1 MAEFQSVIFCVFQ
14 RHFLAYVRKK
24 QYFCTGFRKA
34 RIMVQKISRYIFVYC
49 ILCLLAAGCSH
60 TAEDAFAL
68 YQQGRALREES
79 RQVEAMQAFIEAA
92 HSGTDDEALLGRV
105 YSNMANMCRQANDH
119 ETAFEVYAH
128 SAEHFQKAG
137 DTLAFAYALN
147 NMAWEQ
153 AAMAH
158 KDSAGAFV
166 SEAVRVYPREPLLEK
181 VRETQAAA
189 CLFAKEY
196 DSVLVYT
203 APPANEYLLT
213 LRAQAY
219 SYLQMDDS
227 ATYYAQLLLPQ
238 TTNLFALDDLYYIL
252 THNDS
257 SADKETLRSLA
268 SLRADTQNAIK
279 ERHGELT
286 KAVEILKQDLA
297 PQEKTKPWKI
307 ILLVVLGFG
316 LLVWAALVAKK
327 QHRLHTQKSQFEQT
341 RRFELEQ
348 NIRHLQETKDLRQE
362 LQWTDFQSFCTQ
374 IDKRFNAFAAKL
386 SAQGLNEQDI
396 RICVLVLIG
405 LSHKETA
412 EMLNCSPKSIG
423 KLKDLT
429 ARKLGVSG
437 GQLQEKLLKTAIL

>member
-1 MAEFQSVIFCVFQ
+1 MFA
-14 RHFLAYVRKK
+14 
-24 QYFCTGFRKA
+24 
-34 RIMVQKISRYIFVYC
+34 FVTT
-49 ILCLLAAGCSH
+49 ILSILLLSNPL
-60 TAEDAFAL
+60 TL
-68 YQQGRALREES
+68 YEQGKTLREEGK
-79 RQVEAMQAFIEAA
+79 QVEAMQAFIEAA
-92 HSGTDDEALLGRV
+92 HSGTDDEVLLGRIW
-105 YSNMANMCRQANDH
+105 SNMANMCRQANDH
-119 ETAFEVYAH
+119 STAFEVYTL
-128 SAEHFQKAG
+128 SAEHFRKAA
-137 DTLAFAYALN
+137 DTLAYAYALN

-153 AAMAH
+153 ATMGNKEAAIELV
-158 KDSAGAFV
+158 DSA
-166 SEAVRVYPREPLLEK
+166 VRCYPRPPLSDK
-181 VRETQAAA
+181 IIETKAAA
-189 CLFAKEY
+189 CLFRKEY

-203 APPANEYLLT
+203 APPANDYLLT
-213 LRAQAY
+213 LRAQAC

-257 SADKETLRSLA
+257 SADKETLRNFA

-316 LLVWAALVAKK
+316 LLVWAALVTKK

-437 GQLQEKLLKTAIL
+437 GQLQDKLQKTAIL

>member
-1 MAEFQSVIFCVFQ
+1 MFA
-14 RHFLAYVRKK
+14 
-24 QYFCTGFRKA
+24 
-34 RIMVQKISRYIFVYC
+34 FVST
-49 ILCLLAAGCSH
+49 ILSILLLSNPL
-60 TAEDAFAL
+60 TL
-68 YQQGRALREES
+68 YEQGKTLREEGK
-79 RQVEAMQAFIEAA
+79 QVEAMQAFIEAA
-92 HSGTDDEALLGRV
+92 HSGTDDEVLLGRIW
-105 YSNMANMCRQANDH
+105 SNMANMCRQANDH
-119 ETAFEVYAH
+119 STAFEVYTL
-128 SAEHFQKAG
+128 SAEHFRKAA
-137 DTLAFAYALN
+137 DTLAYAYALN

-153 AAMAH
+153 ATMGNKEEAIELV
-158 KDSAGAFV
+158 DSA
-166 SEAVRVYPREPLLEK
+166 VRCYPRPPLTDK
-181 VRETQAAA
+181 IIETKAAA
-189 CLFAKEY
+189 CLFRKEY

-203 APPANEYLLT
+203 APPANDYLLT
-213 LRAQAY
+213 LRAQAC

-227 ATYYAQLLLPQ
+227 ATYYAQLLLPK

-257 SADKETLRSLA
+257 SADKETLRSFA

-316 LLVWAALVAKK
+316 LLVWAALVTKK

>member
-1 MAEFQSVIFCVFQ
+1 M
-14 RHFLAYVRKK
+14 
-24 QYFCTGFRKA
+24 T
-34 RIMVQKISRYIFVYC
+34 
-49 ILCLLAAGCSH
+49 
-60 TAEDAFAL
+60 L
-68 YQQGRALREES
+68 YQHGKVLREEGK
-79 RQVEAMQAFIEAA
+79 QVEAMQAFIEAT

-119 ETAFEVYAH
+119 ETAYKVYAL
-128 SAEHFQKAG
+128 SAGHFLKAD

-158 KDSAGAFV
+158 KDSAGALV
-166 SEAVRVYPREPLLEK
+166 AEAVRVYPREPLTEK

-257 SADKETLRSLA
+257 SADKESLRSLA

-279 ERHGELT
+279 ARHGELT
-286 KAVEILKQDLA
+286 KAVEILKEDLKA
-297 PQEKTKPWKI
+297 PKKTKPLKI
-307 ILLVVLGFG
+307 ILLVVLGVG
-316 LLVWAALVAKK
+316 LLAWAALVAKK
-327 QHRLHTQKSQFEQT
+327 QHRLHIQKSQFEQT

-374 IDKRFNAFAAKL
+374 IDKCFNAFAAKL
-386 SAQGLNEQDI
+386 QEQGLNEQDI

-405 LSHKETA
+405 LSHKQIA

-437 GQLQEKLLKTAIL
+437 GQLQDKLQKTAIL

>member
-1 MAEFQSVIFCVFQ
+1 MFA
-14 RHFLAYVRKK
+14 
-24 QYFCTGFRKA
+24 
-34 RIMVQKISRYIFVYC
+34 FVSS
-49 ILCLLAAGCSH
+49 ILSILLLSNPV
-60 TAEDAFAL
+60 AL
-68 YQQGRALREES
+68 YEQGKTLREEGK
-79 RQVEAMQAFIEAA
+79 QVEAMQAFIEAA
-92 HSGTDDEALLGRV
+92 HSGTDDEVLLGRIW
-105 YSNMANMCRQANDH
+105 SNMANMCRQANDH
-119 ETAFEVYAH
+119 STAFEVYTL
-128 SAEHFQKAG
+128 SAEHFRKAA
-137 DTLAFAYALN
+137 DTLAYAYALN

-153 AAMAH
+153 ATMGNKEAAIELV
-158 KDSAGAFV
+158 DSA
-166 SEAVRVYPREPLLEK
+166 VRCYPRPPLTDK
-181 VRETQAAA
+181 IIETKAAA
-189 CLFAKEY
+189 CLFRKEY

-203 APPANEYLLT
+203 APPANDYLLT
-213 LRAQAY
+213 LRAQAC

-257 SADKETLRSLA
+257 SADKETLRSFA

-286 KAVEILKQDLA
+286 KAVEILKPDLA

-316 LLVWAALVAKK
+316 LLVWAALVTKK

-429 ARKLGVSG
+429 AHKLGVSG
-437 GQLQEKLLKTAIL
+437 GQLQEKLQNIAIL

>member
-1 MAEFQSVIFCVFQ
+1 MFA
-14 RHFLAYVRKK
+14 
-24 QYFCTGFRKA
+24 
-34 RIMVQKISRYIFVYC
+34 FVST
-49 ILCLLAAGCSH
+49 ILSILLLSNPL
-60 TAEDAFAL
+60 TL
-68 YQQGRALREES
+68 YEQGKTLREEGK
-79 RQVEAMQAFIEAA
+79 QVEAMQAFIKAA
-92 HSGTDDEALLGRV
+92 HSGTDDEVLLGRIW
-105 YSNMANMCRQANDH
+105 SNMANMCRQANDH
-119 ETAFEVYAH
+119 STAFEVYTL
-128 SAEHFQKAG
+128 SAEHFRKAA
-137 DTLAFAYALN
+137 DTLAYAYALN

-153 AAMAH
+153 ATMGNKEAAIELV
-158 KDSAGAFV
+158 DSA
-166 SEAVRVYPREPLLEK
+166 VRCYPRPPLTDK
-181 VRETQAAA
+181 IIETKAAA
-189 CLFAKEY
+189 CLFRKEY

-203 APPANEYLLT
+203 APPANDYLLT
-213 LRAQAY
+213 LRAQAC

-257 SADKETLRSLA
+257 SADKETLRSFA

-307 ILLVVLGFG
+307 FLLVVLGFG
-316 LLVWAALVAKK
+316 LLVWAALVTKK

-429 ARKLGVSG
+429 AHKLGVSG
-437 GQLQEKLLKTAIL
+437 GQLQEKLQNIAIL

>member
-1 MAEFQSVIFCVFQ
+1 MKNTMFA
-14 RHFLAYVRKK
+14 
-24 QYFCTGFRKA
+24 
-34 RIMVQKISRYIFVYC
+34 FVSI
-49 ILCLLAAGCSH
+49 ILSILLLS
-60 TAEDAFAL
+60 TPVAL
-68 YQQGRALREES
+68 YEQGKALREEGK
-79 RQVEAMQAFIEAA
+79 QVEAMQAFIEAA
-92 HSGTDDEALLGRV
+92 HSGTGDEALLGRV
-105 YSNMANMCRQANDH
+105 WSNMANMCRQANDH
-119 ETAFEVYAH
+119 QTAFEVYTL
-128 SAEHFQKAG
+128 SAEHFRKAA
-137 DTLAFAYALN
+137 DTLAYAYALN

-153 AAMAH
+153 AVMGNKDEARTLV
-158 KDSAGAFV
+158 DSAM
-166 SEAVRVYPREPLLEK
+166 RCYPKEPLTNK
-181 VRETQAAA
+181 IIETQAAA

-203 APPANEYLLT
+203 TPPANDYLLT

-279 ERHGELT
+279 ARHGELV
-286 KAVEILKQDLA
+286 KAVEMLKQDLV

-307 ILLVVLGFG
+307 ILLVVLGVG
-316 LLVWAALVAKK
+316 LLAWAALVAKK

-348 NIRHLQETKDLRQE
+348 NIRHLQETEDLRQE
-362 LQWTDFQSFCTQ
+362 LAWTDFQSFCTQ

-386 SAQGLNEQDI
+386 QEQGLNEQDI

-405 LSHKETA
+405 LSHKQIA
-412 EMLNCSPKSIG
+412 EILNCSPKSIG

-429 ARKLGVSG
+429 AHKLGVSG

>member
-1 MAEFQSVIFCVFQ
+1 MFA
-14 RHFLAYVRKK
+14 
-24 QYFCTGFRKA
+24 
-34 RIMVQKISRYIFVYC
+34 FVST
-49 ILCLLAAGCSH
+49 ILSILLLSNPL
-60 TAEDAFAL
+60 TL
-68 YQQGRALREES
+68 YEQGKTLREEGK
-79 RQVEAMQAFIEAA
+79 QVEAMQAFIEAA
-92 HSGTDDEALLGRV
+92 HSGTDDEVLLGRIW
-105 YSNMANMCRQANDH
+105 SNMANMCRQANDH
-119 ETAFEVYAH
+119 STAFEVYTL
-128 SAEHFQKAG
+128 SAEHFRKAA
-137 DTLAFAYALN
+137 DTLAYAYALN

-153 AAMAH
+153 ATMGNKEAAIELV
-158 KDSAGAFV
+158 DSA
-166 SEAVRVYPREPLLEK
+166 VRCYPRPPLTDK
-181 VRETQAAA
+181 IIETKAAA
-189 CLFAKEY
+189 YLFRKEY

-203 APPANEYLLT
+203 TPPANDYLLT
-213 LRAQAY
+213 LRAQAC

-257 SADKETLRSLA
+257 SADKETLRSFA

-307 ILLVVLGFG
+307 FLLVVLGFG
-316 LLVWAALVAKK
+316 LLVWAALVTKK

-437 GQLQEKLLKTAIL
+437 GQLQDKLYKTAIL

>member
-1 MAEFQSVIFCVFQ
+1 
-14 RHFLAYVRKK
+14 
-24 QYFCTGFRKA
+24 
-34 RIMVQKISRYIFVYC
+34 
-49 ILCLLAAGCSH
+49 
-60 TAEDAFAL
+60 
-68 YQQGRALREES
+68 
-79 RQVEAMQAFIEAA
+79 
-92 HSGTDDEALLGRV
+92 
-105 YSNMANMCRQANDH
+105 
-119 ETAFEVYAH
+119 
-128 SAEHFQKAG
+128 
-137 DTLAFAYALN
+137 
-147 NMAWEQ
+147 MAWEQ

-166 SEAVRVYPREPLLEK
+166 AEAVTVYPREPLLEK

-227 ATYYAQLLLPQ
+227 ATYYAQLLLPE
-238 TTNLFALDDLYYIL
+238 TTNLFAMDDLYYIL

-257 SADKETLRSLA
+257 SADKEILRDLSSA
-268 SLRADTQNAIK
+268 RADVQNAIK
-279 ERHGELT
+279 ARHGELV
-286 KAVEILKQDLA
+286 KAVEILKQDLKA
-297 PQEKTKPWKI
+297 PKKTKPWKI

-316 LLVWAALVAKK
+316 LLVWAALVANK

-348 NIRHLQETKDLRQE
+348 NIRHLQETKDLRKE
-362 LQWTDFQSFCTQ
+362 LQLTDFQSFCTQ
-374 IDKRFNAFAAKL
+374 IDKCFNAFAAKL

-405 LSHKETA
+405 LSHKQIA

-437 GQLQEKLLKTAIL
+437 GQLQDKLQKTAIL

>member
-1 MAEFQSVIFCVFQ
+1 MFA
-14 RHFLAYVRKK
+14 
-24 QYFCTGFRKA
+24 
-34 RIMVQKISRYIFVYC
+34 FVSS
-49 ILCLLAAGCSH
+49 ILSILLLSNPL
-60 TAEDAFAL
+60 TL
-68 YQQGRALREES
+68 YEQGKTLREEG
-79 RQVEAMQAFIEAA
+79 RQVEAMQVFIEAA

-105 YSNMANMCRQANDH
+105 WSNMANMCRQANDH
-119 ETAFEVYAH
+119 STAFEVYTF
-128 SAEHFQKAG
+128 SAEHFRKAA
-137 DTLAFAYALN
+137 DTLAYAYALN

-153 AAMAH
+153 ATMGNKEAAIELV
-158 KDSAGAFV
+158 DSA
-166 SEAVRVYPREPLLEK
+166 VRCYPRPPLTDK
-181 VRETQAAA
+181 IIETKAAA
-189 CLFAKEY
+189 CLFRKEY

-203 APPANEYLLT
+203 TPPANDYLLT
-213 LRAQAY
+213 LRAQAC

-227 ATYYAQLLLPQ
+227 ATYYAQLLLPR

-257 SADKETLRSLA
+257 SADKETLRSFA

-297 PQEKTKPWKI
+297 PQEKTQPWKI

-316 LLVWAALVAKK
+316 LLVWAALVTKK

-437 GQLQEKLLKTAIL
+437 GQLQDKLQKTAIL

>member
-1 MAEFQSVIFCVFQ
+1 MNIFAVI
-14 RHFLAYVRKK
+14 
-24 QYFCTGFRKA
+24 
-34 RIMVQKISRYIFVYC
+34 
-49 ILCLLAAGCSH
+49 LLSGAM
-60 TAEDAFAL
+60 AL
-68 YQQGRALREES
+68 YQNGKALREEGK
-79 RQVEAMQAFIEAA
+79 QVEAMQAFIEAA
-92 HSGTDDEALLGRV
+92 HSETDDEALLGRV
-105 YSNMANMCRQANDH
+105 WSNMANMCRQANDH
-119 ETAFEVYAH
+119 QTAFEVYTL
-128 SAEHFQKAG
+128 SAEHFRKAA
-137 DTLAFAYALN
+137 DTLAYAYALN

-153 AAMAH
+153 AVMGNKEEARTLV
-158 KDSAGAFV
+158 DSAM
-166 SEAVRVYPREPLLEK
+166 RCYPKEPLTNK
-181 VRETQAAA
+181 IIETQAAA

-203 APPANEYLLT
+203 APPANDYLLT
-213 LRAQAY
+213 LRAQAC

-227 ATYYAQLLLPQ
+227 ATYYAQLLLPR
-238 TTNLFALDDLYYIL
+238 TANLFALDDLYYIL

-257 SADKETLRSLA
+257 TADKEVIRKLS
-268 SLRADTQNAIK
+268 SERADVQKAIK
-279 ERHGELT
+279 ERHGELV

-297 PQEKTKPWKI
+297 PQEKTSPWKI

-316 LLVWAALVAKK
+316 LLVWAALVANK

-429 ARKLGVSG
+429 AHKLGVSG
-437 GQLQEKLLKTAIL
+437 GQLQEKLKKTAIL

>member
-1 MAEFQSVIFCVFQ
+1 MKHGILYIVWMVGIMTLCCSCSRSHQD
-14 RHFLAYVRKK
+14 
-24 QYFCTGFRKA
+24 A
-34 RIMVQKISRYIFVYC
+34 R
-49 ILCLLAAGCSH
+49 
-60 TAEDAFAL
+60 AL
-68 YQQGRALREES
+68 YEQGKLLREEG
-79 RQVEAMQAFIEAA
+79 RQVEAMQCFIDAT
-92 HSGTDDEALLGRV
+92 HCGTTDEALSGRIC
-105 YSNMANMCRQANDH
+105 SNIANMCRQANDH
-119 ETAFEVYAH
+119 ETACRVYAL

-166 SEAVRVYPREPLLEK
+166 AEAVRVYPREPLLGK

-213 LRAQAY
+213 LRAQAC

-257 SADKETLRSLA
+257 SADKEILRDLSSA
-268 SLRADTQNAIK
+268 RADVQNAIK
-279 ERHGELT
+279 TRHGELV

-297 PQEKTKPWKI
+297 PQEKPKPWKI
-307 ILLVVLGFG
+307 ILLVVLGVG
-316 LLVWAALVAKK
+316 LLAWVALVANK

-348 NIRHLQETKDLRQE
+348 NIRHLQEAEDLRSE
-362 LQWTDFQSFCTQ
+362 LEWTDFQSFCAQ
-374 IDKRFNAFAAKL
+374 IDKRFNAFTGKL

-405 LSHKETA
+405 LSHKQIA

-429 ARKLGVSG
+429 AHKLGVSG
-437 GQLQEKLLKTAIL
+437 GQLQDKLQKTAIL